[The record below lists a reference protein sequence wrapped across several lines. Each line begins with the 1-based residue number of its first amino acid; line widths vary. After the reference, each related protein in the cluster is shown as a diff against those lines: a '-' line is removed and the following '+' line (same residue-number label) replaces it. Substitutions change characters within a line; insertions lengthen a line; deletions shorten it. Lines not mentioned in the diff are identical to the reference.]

1 MWFPIGPLWPGRQQG
16 LNTHR
21 FLSPRADELQHRL
34 HPCFGDLRWVE
45 QLPCK
50 ELPGTV
56 LSMSPWTA
64 KLLLAVLIS
73 WGRAGN
79 SSLCIPAHFLF
90 SRETALW
97 SSISNSSIRKSQAL
111 DIRGTSPSRRIGE
124 QTMIACPPHGTGTGH
139 SCRQLQ
145 RGVCTP
151 TCGTR
156 QARLRSSA
164 ATRCTS
170 LGYKTTGQYCGAV
183 V

>member
-64 KLLLAVLIS
+64 KLLFAVLIS
-73 WGRAGN
+73 SGRAGN

-124 QTMIACPPHGTGTGH
+124 QTMIACPPMEQAQATVAGNYREGCAHQPVARDRHVSG
-139 SCRQLQ
+139 
-145 RGVCTP
+145 
-151 TCGTR
+151 
-156 QARLRSSA
+156 ARLPH
-164 ATRCTS
+164 
-170 LGYKTTGQYCGAV
+170 GAHH
-183 V
+183 